1 MTMRRIVRAKL
12 PPHQPS
18 PSPSRSQVPR
28 WVRMPPPST
37 ASRSRAS
44 PTPSV
49 RGEARTENGTTPTCP
64 AAFSVKSGDKVV
76 VTIRNYDAAPH
87 TFTSPRLHLNVVIKT
102 GNARF
107 GAPNPATTEYQVVQ
121 LRKPKGR

>member
-1 MTMRRIVRAKL
+1 VGAHAAAVDRVALASKSDAERARR
-12 PPHQPS
+12 S
-18 PSPSRSQVPR
+18 PDGK
-28 WVRMPPPST
+28 WHD
-37 ASRSRAS
+37 AYL
-44 PTPSV
+44 
-49 RGEARTENGTTPTCP
+49 P